1 MKRAKPDAVAGFS
14 MIEALAA
21 VALTATIVVALSTIA
36 GQWLPNWNRGF
47 SVLQRTDLLGVGL
60 ERIAQDLS
68 AAEYVTLSTD
78 APGPLFDGGP
88 ASVTFVRSAI
98 GPDAYPHLE
107 VVRIAE
113 SKDDRGP
120 AMIRT
125 RAPFSPR
132 KAGGPAQSFAFGDMV
147 ALIRAPLQ
155 VSFDY
160 AGPDRVWVANWK
172 GEKRLPEAVRIVV
185 HAGTNRALAAS
196 TAVLLKITAP
206 GAPKLE
212 AQANAAAAE
221 PSSASSQA
229 GAPGTGGGAPG
240 TDAGAPGPG
249 GGSPGTEPPQ

>member
-47 SVLQRTDLLGVGL
+47 AVLQRADLLGVGL
-60 ERIAQDLS
+60 ERIAQDIS
-68 AAEYVTLSTD
+68 AAEYVTPSAD

-125 RAPFSPR
+125 QAPFAPR
-132 KAGGPAQSFAFGDMV
+132 KPA
-147 ALIRAPLQ
+147 
-155 VSFDY
+155 
-160 AGPDRVWVANWK
+160 
-172 GEKRLPEAVRIVV
+172 
-185 HAGTNRALAAS
+185 
-196 TAVLLKITAP
+196 
-206 GAPKLE
+206 
-212 AQANAAAAE
+212 
-221 PSSASSQA
+221 
-229 GAPGTGGGAPG
+229 
-240 TDAGAPGPG
+240 
-249 GGSPGTEPPQ
+249 